1 MQYYFSNFIK
11 YFLYFPYFDTIFEGS
26 AITANY
32 ARMIIYKYSAVRM
45 QHTLEIYK
53 LCPFLDTIYGQY
65 YN

>member
-32 ARMIIYKYSAVRM
+32 ARMIIYKYSIVPFR
-45 QHTLEIYK
+45 HTLEIRNHP
-53 LCPFLDTIYGQY
+53 PFLDTIYRRY